1 MFKQTLAILFLLFF
15 SLSGKASHIMGG
27 DITWT
32 CQGGSYV
39 FQLVFY
45 RDCNGAVINT
55 GAETIDVWGHPSIS
69 SITLNYI
76 SSSDVSPMCS
86 QVAGGPSPLTCGSG
100 AGGGNGAGAIEKAI
114 YRSAPINL
122 NGTPPA
128 SGWIFTF
135 QDFSRSGAITN
146 LFDPTNAGI
155 TITAKM
161 FPIPGSAGSTCVDN
175 SPQFLQEPYFVSC
188 SGEAY
193 EYNMNA
199 VDVDLDSLHIKFGE
213 ALNHFPSTAY
223 NPPTAPAPIVYEN
236 GFSYLSPT
244 PGTTMNPGNIP
255 AQVDPS
261 SGNLTFLSN
270 NTGNFVVKI
279 VAQSF
284 RNGVLIAEVEREMQL
299 IVTNCAGNNTKPI
312 INGPFAGA
320 FETTVNAGTLVNFN
334 LSSTDV
340 EVLQDGSPQNN
351 ILSATGLLFG
361 TNYTSSTGCAIAPCA
376 TLNATPL
383 ITMSQGVNTTFNWQ
397 TTCDHLVNPNGQAA
411 VSIPYH
417 FVFKVQD
424 DYCPVPKVSYATVT
438 INVVNPG
445 VVAAPEISCIQS
457 DATGNVTINWSQV
470 ADPLGT
476 FNEYQIYTVQ
486 TGLIGTVNNIATT
499 SFVHNGVTQEYD
511 YYVAS
516 ASGCNGN
523 AIRNSDTISN
533 VFLTL
538 NNPNN
543 GVALLTWN
551 DPVTPALPSM
561 NGYYHI
567 YREYPVGTWSL
578 YDSVPYGTHFYRDTI
593 QICSTPLSY
602 QIVLANQPCNYTS
615 NIETDVF
622 QDKISPDI
630 PEIYTVTIDS
640 LTNEVT
646 ITWNQNAQE
655 DTYGY
660 TIYVRNTAGS
670 IVELDE
676 VTGISDTSYTYS
688 PNTDQGPL
696 TYSVAAFDSC
706 YTATV
711 PPTHQTS
718 AKANVHTT
726 NFLTRSLDICNRTVK
741 LNWTGY
747 EGWTSVDHYEIYS
760 KNNLGTWV
768 LEGQTTGLTY
778 TVDVID
784 ALNYEFVVQAYS
796 SNGNAIS
803 FSNKASIFISA
814 PNQPA
819 FNYLQVATVSD
830 DEVHLKLHIDAS
842 VNIPAISIQKK
853 IDGVFE
859 ELEQMPVS
867 SNQIS
872 YVDSDVDVNESSYVY
887 RVQVVDSCGRLSM
900 TSNEAATILL
910 TIENDDVQ
918 KINYLNWS
926 AYYEFDGSIL
936 GYNVYRGVDGV
947 FSSNPLVG
955 LPNGHYSYED
965 NVSDIYSTGKICYYI
980 QAVEG
985 INVYGFSESSI
996 SNTRCSTVPPLI
1008 YIPNAFTPN
1017 GLNPI
1022 FKPVLSDFDPTNYD
1036 FTIFDQWGQVIFKT
1050 SDPTQGWDGKLRI
1063 SGKIANT
1070 GTYVYYVKLHD
1081 GDGIEII
1088 KRGYVTLL
1096 K

>member
-1 MFKQTLAILFLLFF
+1 MFKQIFILLTLLFLSF
-15 SLSGKASHIMGG
+15 SGKASHIMGG

-55 GAETIDVWGHPSIS
+55 GSETIDVWGHPSVS

-76 SSSDVSPMCS
+76 SSSDVSPTCT
-86 QVAGGPSPLTCGSG
+86 QVAGGPTPLSCGSG
-100 AGGGNGAGAIEKAI
+100 ASGGNGAGAIEKAI

-122 NGTPPA
+122 NGNPPA

-135 QDFSRSGAITN
+135 QDFSRSNAITN
-146 LFDPTNAGI
+146 LFDPSNAGI

-161 FPIPGSAGSTCVDN
+161 FAIPGSAGSSCVDN

-188 SGEAY
+188 VGEAY
-193 EYNMNA
+193 EYNMNP
-199 VDVDLDSLHIKFGE
+199 VDVDLDSLHIMFGQ
-213 ALNHFPSTAY
+213 ALNHFPSTTY
-223 NPPTAPAPIVYEN
+223 NPPTSPAPMVYES

-244 PGTTMNPGNIP
+244 PGIGMNAGNIP
-255 AQVDPS
+255 AQVHPS

-270 NTGNFVVKI
+270 NSGNFIVKI
-279 VAQSF
+279 IAQSF
-284 RNGVLIAEVEREMQL
+284 RNGVLIAEVEREIQL
-299 IVTNCAGNNTKPI
+299 IVTNCAGNNTKPL
-312 INGPFAGA
+312 INGPFAGS

-334 LSSTDV
+334 LNSTDV
-340 EVLQDGSPQNN
+340 EVLQNGSPQNN
-351 ILSATGLLFG
+351 MLSATGLLFG
-361 TNYTSSTGCAIAPCA
+361 TNYTSNAGCAIAPCA

-397 TTCDHLVNPNGQAA
+397 TDCDHLVNPNGQAA

-457 DATGNVTINWSQV
+457 DATGDVTINWNQV
-470 ADPLGT
+470 ADPQGT
-476 FNEYQIYTVQ
+476 FNEYQIYTRQ
-486 TGLIGTVNNIATT
+486 NGLIGTIGNIATT
-499 SFVHNGVTQEYD
+499 SFVHASVTQEYD
-511 YYVAS
+511 YFVAT

-523 AIRNSDTISN
+523 AIRYSDTISN
-533 VFLTL
+533 IFLTL

-551 DPVTPALPSM
+551 DPVNPALPSM
-561 NGYYHI
+561 NAYYHI
-567 YREYPVGTWSL
+567 YREYPVGTWNL

-602 QIVLANQPCNYTS
+602 QIVLPNQPCNYNS

-622 QDKISPDI
+622 EDKISPDI
-630 PEIYTVTIDS
+630 PVLYSVTIDS
-640 LTNEVT
+640 LTGEVT

-660 TIYVRNTAGS
+660 VIYVRNAAGS

-676 VTGISDTSYTYS
+676 VFGISDTSYTYS
-688 PNTDQGPL
+688 PNTSSGPL

-706 YTATV
+706 FTSSV
-711 PPTHQTS
+711 PSTYQTS
-718 AKANVHTT
+718 AKGNIHTSV
-726 NFLTRSLDICNRTVK
+726 FLSRSLNICNRTVR
-741 LNWTGY
+741 LNWTDYVGWSAVDYY
-747 EGWTSVDHYEIYS
+747 EVYS
-760 KNNLGTWV
+760 KNNLGVWV
-768 LEGQTTGLTY
+768 LEGTTSGTTY
-778 TVDVID
+778 TVDVVD
-784 ALNYEFVVQAYS
+784 ALTYEFVVQAYS
-796 SNGNAIS
+796 TTGNAIS
-803 FSNKASIFISA
+803 FSNKVSIFVAA

-819 FNYLQVATVSD
+819 FNYLQVATVVD
-830 DEVHLKLHIDAS
+830 KEVHLRLHIDAS
-842 VNIPAISIQKK
+842 ANVPAISIQKK
-853 IDGVFE
+853 INGVFE
-859 ELEQMPVS
+859 ELEQLSVS
-867 SNQIS
+867 SSPMTYI
-872 YVDSDVDVNESSYVY
+872 DTDVDVDELSYVY

-900 TSNEAATILL
+900 TSNQAATILL
-910 TIENDDVQ
+910 TINNDDVE

-926 AYYEFDGSIL
+926 PYYEFDGSIL
-936 GYNVYRGVDGV
+936 GYKVYRGVDGV
-947 FSSNPLVG
+947 FSGNALAT
-955 LPNGHYSYED
+955 LTNGTYSYED
-965 NVSDIYSTGKICYYI
+965 DVSDLYSTGKVCYY
-980 QAVEG
+980 VEAIEG
-985 INVYGFSESSI
+985 MNVYSFAESSQ
-996 SNTRCSTVPPLI
+996 SNIRCSTVPPLI
-1008 YIPNAFTPN
+1008 YIPNAFTPD

-1022 FKPVLSDFDPTNYD
+1022 FKPVISDFEASNYD
-1036 FTIFDQWGQVIFKT
+1036 FSIFDQWGQVIFKT
-1050 SDPTQGWDGKLRI
+1050 SDPNQGWDGRLRI

-1070 GTYVYYVKLHD
+1070 GTYVYFVKLHD

-1088 KRGYVTLL
+1088 KRGHVTLL